1 MHGLNTCMKCSEI
14 LPPFTCYRVFV
25 RLKTGMSGSTLV
37 FAENVAFARD
47 LAFALYG
54 PRNVVS
60 VVVNE
65 ESDQTNESTNS
76 IKPPD
81 PAKQRIQSLR
91 DQAKRYRDMAKQEQ
105 ARQKIQKANQTLTR
119 INRQPSKPATR

>member
-1 MHGLNTCMKCSEI
+1 MKCSEI

-25 RLKTGMSGSTLV
+25 RLKAGMSGSTLV

-65 ESDQTNESTNS
+65 EADQTNESTGPQ
-76 IKPPD
+76 KPPD
-81 PAKQRIQSLR
+81 PDRQRIRALDTQKKQLNQQLKTAR
-91 DQAKRYRDMAKQEQ
+91 AQRQLKQAQTAM
-105 ARQKIQKANQTLTR
+105 QKARPTPRPQ
-119 INRQPSKPATR
+119 

>member
-1 MHGLNTCMKCSEI
+1 MKCSEI

-37 FAENVAFARD
+37 FAENPAFARD

-65 ESDQTNESTNS
+65 ESDQTNESTGS
-76 IKPPD
+76 QKPPD
-81 PAKQRIQSLR
+81 PDRERIRALDAQRKQLNQQLKTARAQRKLKQAQTAIQTARPTLR
-91 DQAKRYRDMAKQEQ
+91 SQ
-105 ARQKIQKANQTLTR
+105 
-119 INRQPSKPATR
+119 

>member
-1 MHGLNTCMKCSEI
+1 
-14 LPPFTCYRVFV
+14 
-25 RLKTGMSGSTLV
+25 MSGSTLV
-37 FAENVAFARD
+37 FAENPAFARD

-54 PRNVVS
+54 SKNVVS
-60 VVVNE
+60 IVVNE
-65 ESDQTNESTNS
+65 ESDPTNESKSS

-105 ARQKIQKANQTLTR
+105 ARQKIQKANQALTK
-119 INRQPSKPATR
+119 INRQSSKPAAR

>member
-1 MHGLNTCMKCSEI
+1 
-14 LPPFTCYRVFV
+14 
-25 RLKTGMSGSTLV
+25 MSGSTLV
-37 FAENVAFARD
+37 FAENPAFARD

-54 PRNVVS
+54 SKNVVS

-65 ESDQTNESTNS
+65 ESDQTNESTS
-76 IKPPD
+76 SSKPPD

-105 ARQKIQKANQTLTR
+105 ARQKIQKANQTLTK